1 MCYFFLGVLM
11 GDRRMWCTSGA
22 LILGVILKAGRF
34 ADFSRIFE
42 TKFDSWLMLKGE
54 TPSPVLTLQRKRIS
68 QAISAALIQK
78 DSSSAIIFLG
88 QKLWFF
94 VADIPLQISVGKE
107 HAVALTEGGRV
118 FVSWFQGMP
127 YVFLHKAWHVTLW
140 PFVLRLGERMTLV
153 SLELVMRT
161 VILMSNHCVMKLNTR
176 S

>member
-1 MCYFFLGVLM
+1 M

-88 QKLWFF
+88 QKL
-94 VADIPLQISVGKE
+94 
-107 HAVALTEGGRV
+107 
-118 FVSWFQGMP
+118 
-127 YVFLHKAWHVTLW
+127 
-140 PFVLRLGERMTLV
+140 
-153 SLELVMRT
+153 
-161 VILMSNHCVMKLNTR
+161 
-176 S
+176 